1 MLPGTDWRAPP
12 ELRSARTLRDTR
24 FRFARTQP
32 ARRIGQEVGGRWF
45 SGNGPPTNGACG
57 QGRKGR
63 ARHMRYRSTSG
74 KAPLTSLRGAVLRG
88 LAPDGGLYMPV
99 EIARHSPEEL
109 EEFRRLPFT
118 EVCFR
123 VVRPFATPD
132 VPEEMLWQIVAES
145 INFPVKLVSLSP
157 GLHILE
163 LFHGPTLAFKDFGA
177 RFMARL
183 MGYFVRGESRP
194 LTVLVATSGD
204 TGSAVAHGFLGV
216 RGIRVVILY
225 PSKRI
230 SEAQEKQF
238 TTLGEN
244 ITALEV
250 AGSFDDCQRLVK
262 QAFTDAELNK
272 RTFLTSA
279 NSINIGRLLPQMFY
293 HVAAYRQMP
302 VASVPLVVSVPSGNL
317 GNLTAGIFAKRIGL
331 PVVMFVA
338 ATNANDVVPEYL
350 SSGEFHPRPATQ
362 TLSNAMDVGNPN
374 NFPRLLDLCRGRLE
388 LVRREIWGHAAT
400 DDETLQEMKSIHD
413 RFGYIAD
420 PHTAVGVLGW
430 EAYKRANCE
439 PAQGLVLATAHPAK
453 FADVVMRAIGT
464 APPLPDRLV
473 ACLKREKLSLP
484 MTNAYDD
491 FKQFLDAN
499 KG

>member
-1 MLPGTDWRAPP
+1 
-12 ELRSARTLRDTR
+12 
-24 FRFARTQP
+24 
-32 ARRIGQEVGGRWF
+32 
-45 SGNGPPTNGACG
+45 
-57 QGRKGR
+57 
-63 ARHMRYRSTSG
+63 MRYRSTSR

-99 EIARHSPEEL
+99 EIARHSAEEL
-109 EEFRRLPFT
+109 EEYRKLPFT

-123 VVRPFATPD
+123 VVKPFATPD
-132 VPEEMLWQIVAES
+132 VPEEVLWQIVSEA

-216 RGIRVVILY
+216 PGIRVVILY

-250 AGSFDDCQRLVK
+250 AGTFDDCQRLVK
-262 QAFTDAELNK
+262 QAFSDVELNK
-272 RTFLTSA
+272 TAFLTSA

-293 HVAAYRQMP
+293 HVAAYRQLP
-302 VASVPLVVSVPSGNL
+302 VASVPLIVSVPSGNF

-331 PVVMFVA
+331 PVA
-338 ATNANDVVPEYL
+338 KYIASTNINDVVPQYL
-350 SSGEFHPRPATQ
+350 RSGQFCPRAATA
-362 TLSNAMDVGNPN
+362 TCSNAMDVGNPN

-388 LVRREIWGHAAT
+388 YVQKEIWGHAAT
-400 DDETLQEMKSIHD
+400 DEETLCEMKKVHE
-413 RFGYIAD
+413 RFGYLTD
-420 PHTAVGVLGW
+420 PHTAVGIFCW
-430 EAYKRANCE
+430 EAYKLAHAE

-453 FADVVMRAIGT
+453 FAEVVRKVIGS
-464 APPLPDRLV
+464 APPLPDRL
-473 ACLKREKLSLP
+473 AGYLNREKLSLP
-484 MTNAYDD
+484 MPSNYDD
-491 FKQFLDAN
+491 FKQFLLMH
-499 KG
+499 

>member
-1 MLPGTDWRAPP
+1 M
-12 ELRSARTLRDTR
+12 
-24 FRFARTQP
+24 
-32 ARRIGQEVGGRWF
+32 
-45 SGNGPPTNGACG
+45 
-57 QGRKGR
+57 
-63 ARHMRYRSTSG
+63 
-74 KAPLTSLRGAVLRG
+74 RG
-88 LAPDGGLYMPV
+88 LAPDGGLYMPA
-99 EIARHSPEEL
+99 EIARHSAEEL
-109 EEFRRLPFT
+109 EEFRKLPFT

-123 VVRPFATPD
+123 VVKPFATPD
-132 VPEEMLWQIVAES
+132 VPEEVLWQIVSEA

-216 RGIRVVILY
+216 AGIRVVILY

-250 AGSFDDCQRLVK
+250 AGTFDDCQRLVK
-262 QAFTDAELNK
+262 QAFSDVDLNK
-272 RTFLTSA
+272 TAFLTSA

-293 HVAAYRQMP
+293 HVAAYRQLP
-302 VASVPLVVSVPSGNL
+302 VASVPLIVSVPSGNF

-331 PVVMFVA
+331 PVAKFIA
-338 ATNANDVVPEYL
+338 STNINDVVPQYL
-350 SSGEFHPRPATQ
+350 QSGQFCPRSATA
-362 TLSNAMDVGNPN
+362 TYSNAMDVGNPN

-388 LVRREIWGHAAT
+388 YVQREIWGHAAT
-400 DDETLQEMKSIHD
+400 DEETLCEMKTVHE
-413 RFGYIAD
+413 RFGYLPD
-420 PHTAVGVLGW
+420 PHTAVGIFCW
-430 EAYKRANCE
+430 EAYKLAHAE

-453 FADVVMRAIGT
+453 FADVVRKAIGS
-464 APPLPDRLV
+464 APPLPDRL
-473 ACLKREKLSLP
+473 AAYLKREKLSLP
-484 MTNAYDD
+484 MSSSYED
-491 FKQFLDAN
+491 FKEFVL
-499 KG
+499 KS

>member
-1 MLPGTDWRAPP
+1 
-12 ELRSARTLRDTR
+12 
-24 FRFARTQP
+24 
-32 ARRIGQEVGGRWF
+32 
-45 SGNGPPTNGACG
+45 
-57 QGRKGR
+57 
-63 ARHMRYRSTSG
+63 
-74 KAPLTSLRGAVLRG
+74 VLRG
-88 LAPDGGLYMPV
+88 LAPDGGLYLPV
-99 EIARHSPEEL
+99 EIARHSAEEL
-109 EEFRRLPFT
+109 EEFRGLPFT

-132 VPEEMLWQIVAES
+132 VPEEVLWQIVSEA

-183 MGYFVRGESRP
+183 MGYFVRGETRP

-204 TGSAVAHGFLGV
+204 TGSAVAHGFLQV
-216 RGIRVVILY
+216 PGIRVVILY

-250 AGSFDDCQRLVK
+250 AGTFDDCQRLVK
-262 QAFTDAELNK
+262 QAFSDEELNK
-272 RTFLTSA
+272 RTWLTSA

-293 HVAAYRQMP
+293 HVAAYRQLP
-302 VASVPLVVSVPSGNL
+302 VASVPLIVSVPSGNF

-331 PVVMFVA
+331 PVAMYIA
-338 ATNANDVVPEYL
+338 STNANDVVPEYL
-350 SSGEFHPRPATQ
+350 RTGRFHPRAAQATY
-362 TLSNAMDVGNPN
+362 SNAMDVGNPN
-374 NFPRLLDLCRGRLE
+374 NFPRLLDLCRNRLE
-388 LVRREIWGHAAT
+388 YVQKEIWGHGAT
-400 DDETLQEMKSIHD
+400 DEETLAAMKMLHD
-413 RFGYIAD
+413 KFGYVAD

-430 EAYKRANCE
+430 EAYKREHPE

-453 FADVVMRAIGT
+453 FAEVVMRAIGT
-464 APPLPDRLV
+464 APPLPDRLAV
-473 ACLKREKLSLP
+473 YLKRDKLSLP
-484 MTNAYDD
+484 ISSSYLE
-491 FKQFLDAN
+491 FKQFLLTQ
-499 KG
+499 

>member
-1 MLPGTDWRAPP
+1 
-12 ELRSARTLRDTR
+12 
-24 FRFARTQP
+24 
-32 ARRIGQEVGGRWF
+32 
-45 SGNGPPTNGACG
+45 
-57 QGRKGR
+57 
-63 ARHMRYRSTSG
+63 MRYRSTSG

-118 EVCFR
+118 EVCYR
-123 VVRPFATPD
+123 VVRPFAGAEVPD
-132 VPEEMLWQIVAES
+132 EMLWQIVSES

-157 GLHILE
+157 GMHILE

-183 MGYFVRGESRP
+183 MAYLVREETRP

-216 RGIRVVILY
+216 PGIRVVILY

-250 AGSFDDCQRLVK
+250 AGTFDDCQRLVK
-262 QAFTDAELNK
+262 QAFSDPVLNQ
-272 RTFLTSA
+272 RAFLTSA
-279 NSINIGRLLPQMFY
+279 NSINIARLLPQMFY
-293 HVAAYRQMP
+293 HVAAYRQLP
-302 VASVPLVVSVPSGNL
+302 VASVPLIVSVPSGNF

-331 PVVMFVA
+331 PVARFVA
-338 ATNANDVVPEYL
+338 STNVNDVVPEYL
-350 SSGEFHPRPATQ
+350 RTGEFHPRQAKATY
-362 TLSNAMDVGNPN
+362 SHAMDVGSPN
-374 NFPRLLDLCRGRLE
+374 NFPRLLDLCRNRLE
-388 LVRREIWGHAAT
+388 NVRKEIWGHRAT
-400 DDETLQEMKSIHD
+400 DEETLAAMKMIHE

-430 EAYKRANCE
+430 EAYKREHPE
-439 PAQGLVLATAHPAK
+439 PSQGLVLATAHPAK
-453 FADVVMRAIGT
+453 FAEVVQRAIGS
-464 APPLPDRLV
+464 APPLPDRL
-473 ACLKREKLSLP
+473 AAYLKRDKLSLP
-484 MTNAYDD
+484 MSNAYED
-491 FKQFLDAN
+491 FRRFLLD
-499 KG
+499 

>member
-1 MLPGTDWRAPP
+1 L
-12 ELRSARTLRDTR
+12 
-24 FRFARTQP
+24 
-32 ARRIGQEVGGRWF
+32 
-45 SGNGPPTNGACG
+45 
-57 QGRKGR
+57 
-63 ARHMRYRSTSG
+63 RYRSTSR

-88 LAPDGGLYMPV
+88 LAPDGGLYLPV
-99 EIARHSPEEL
+99 EIARHSPAEL

-123 VVRPFATPD
+123 VARPFATPD
-132 VPEEMLWQIVAES
+132 VPEEVLWQVVSEA

-183 MGYFVRGESRP
+183 MGYFVRGETRP

-204 TGSAVAHGFLGV
+204 TGSAVAHGFLRV
-216 RGIRVVILY
+216 PGIRVVILY

-250 AGSFDDCQRLVK
+250 AGTFDDCQRLVK
-262 QAFTDAELNK
+262 HAFTDAELNQ
-272 RTFLTSA
+272 RTWLTSA

-293 HVAAYRQMP
+293 HVAAYRQLP
-302 VASVPLVVSVPSGNL
+302 VASVPLIVSVPSGNF

-331 PVVMFVA
+331 PVAKYVA
-338 ATNANDVVPEYL
+338 STNANDMVPEYL
-350 SSGEFHPRPATQ
+350 RTGEFHPRAAQATY
-362 TLSNAMDVGNPN
+362 SNAMDVGNPN
-374 NFPRLLDLCRGRLE
+374 NFPRLLDLCRNRLE
-388 LVRREIWGHAAT
+388 YVQKEIWGHGAT
-400 DDETLQEMKSIHD
+400 DEETLAEMKLLHD
-413 RFGYIAD
+413 KFGYIAD

-430 EAYKRANCE
+430 EAYKREHPE

-453 FADVVMRAIGT
+453 FAEVVMKAIGT
-464 APPLPDRLV
+464 APPLPERL
-473 ACLKREKLSLP
+473 AAYLKREKLSLP
-484 MTNAYDD
+484 IPSSYDE
-491 FKQFLDAN
+491 FKQFLLAQ
-499 KG
+499 

>member
-1 MLPGTDWRAPP
+1 L
-12 ELRSARTLRDTR
+12 
-24 FRFARTQP
+24 
-32 ARRIGQEVGGRWF
+32 
-45 SGNGPPTNGACG
+45 
-57 QGRKGR
+57 
-63 ARHMRYRSTSG
+63 RYRSTSRI
-74 KAPLTSLRGAVLRG
+74 APLASLRGAVLRG
-88 LAPDGGLYMPV
+88 LAPDGGLYMPA
-99 EIARHSPEEL
+99 EIARHSPREL

-132 VPEEMLWQIVAES
+132 VPDEVLWQIVSEA
-145 INFPVKLVSLSP
+145 INFPVRLISLSP

-183 MGYFVRGESRP
+183 MGYFVRGETRP
-194 LTVLVATSGD
+194 LKVLVATSGD
-204 TGSAVAHGFLGV
+204 TGSAVAHGFLRV

-250 AGSFDDCQRLVK
+250 AGTFDDCQRLVK
-262 QAFTDAELNK
+262 RAFSDTDLNN
-272 RTFLTSA
+272 RAWLTSA

-293 HVAAYRQMP
+293 HVAAYRQLP
-302 VASVPLVVSVPSGNL
+302 VASVPLIVSVPSGNF

-331 PVVMFVA
+331 PVAKYVA

-350 SSGEFHPRPATQ
+350 RTGEFHPRAAHATF
-362 TLSNAMDVGNPN
+362 SNAMDVGNPN
-374 NFPRLLDLCRGRLE
+374 NFPRLLDLCRNRLE
-388 LVRREIWGHAAT
+388 YVQKEIWGHRAT
-400 DDETLQEMKSIHD
+400 DEETLAAMKMLHG
-413 RFGYIAD
+413 RFAYIAD

-430 EAYKRANCE
+430 EAYKNEHPE

-453 FADVVMRAIGT
+453 FADVVTKAIGT
-464 APPLPDRLV
+464 APPLPDRL
-473 ACLKREKLSLP
+473 AAYLKREKLSLP
-484 MTNAYDD
+484 ISSSYDD
-491 FKQFLDAN
+491 FKQFLLTH
-499 KG
+499 

>member
-1 MLPGTDWRAPP
+1 L
-12 ELRSARTLRDTR
+12 
-24 FRFARTQP
+24 
-32 ARRIGQEVGGRWF
+32 
-45 SGNGPPTNGACG
+45 
-57 QGRKGR
+57 
-63 ARHMRYRSTSG
+63 RYRSTSR
-74 KAPLTSLRGAVLRG
+74 KSPLTSLRGAVLRG
-88 LAPDGGLYMPV
+88 LAPDGGLYLPV

-132 VPEEMLWQIVAES
+132 VPEEVLWQIVSEA

-183 MGYFVRGESRP
+183 MGYFVRGETRP

-204 TGSAVAHGFLGV
+204 TGSAVAHGFLQV
-216 RGIRVVILY
+216 PGIRVVILY

-250 AGSFDDCQRLVK
+250 AGTFDDCQRLVK
-262 QAFTDAELNK
+262 EAFSDAELNQ
-272 RTFLTSA
+272 RTWLTSA

-293 HVAAYRQMP
+293 HVAAYRQLP
-302 VASVPLVVSVPSGNL
+302 VASVPLIVSVPSGNF

-331 PVVMFVA
+331 PVARYVA
-338 ATNANDVVPEYL
+338 STNANDVVPEYL
-350 SSGEFHPRPATQ
+350 RSGEFHPRAAQATY
-362 TLSNAMDVGNPN
+362 SNAMDVGNPN
-374 NFPRLLDLCRGRLE
+374 NFPRLLDLCRNRLE
-388 LVRREIWGHAAT
+388 YVQKEVWGHGAT
-400 DDETLQEMKSIHD
+400 DQETLSAMKMLHD
-413 RFGYIAD
+413 KFGYIAD

-430 EAYKRANCE
+430 EAYKSQHPD

-453 FADVVMRAIGT
+453 FADVVLKAIGT
-464 APPLPDRLV
+464 APPLPDRL
-473 ACLKREKLSLP
+473 AAYLKRDKLSLP
-484 MTNAYDD
+484 ISNSYDE
-491 FKQFLDAN
+491 FKQFLLTQ
-499 KG
+499 

>member
-1 MLPGTDWRAPP
+1 
-12 ELRSARTLRDTR
+12 
-24 FRFARTQP
+24 
-32 ARRIGQEVGGRWF
+32 
-45 SGNGPPTNGACG
+45 
-57 QGRKGR
+57 
-63 ARHMRYRSTSG
+63 MRYRSTSR

-109 EEFRRLPFT
+109 EEFRGLPFT

-123 VVRPFATPD
+123 VARPFATPD
-132 VPEEMLWQIVAES
+132 VPEEVLWQVVSEA
-145 INFPVKLVSLSP
+145 INFPVNLVSLSP

-183 MGYFVRGESRP
+183 MGYFVRGETRP

-204 TGSAVAHGFLGV
+204 TGSAVAHGFLRV
-216 RGIRVVILY
+216 PGIRVVILY

-250 AGSFDDCQRLVK
+250 AGTFDDCQRLVK
-262 QAFTDAELNK
+262 QAFSDAELNK
-272 RTFLTSA
+272 HAWLTSA

-293 HVAAYRQMP
+293 HVAAYRQLP
-302 VASVPLVVSVPSGNL
+302 VASVPLIVSVPSGNF

-331 PVVMFVA
+331 PVARYVA
-338 ATNANDVVPEYL
+338 STNANDVVPEYL
-350 SSGEFHPRPATQ
+350 RSGEFRPRPATA
-362 TLSNAMDVGNPN
+362 TFSNAMDVGNPN
-374 NFPRLLDLCRGRLE
+374 NFPRLLDLCRNRLE
-388 LVRREIWGHAAT
+388 YVQKEIWGHGAT
-400 DDETLQEMKSIHD
+400 DEETLAAMKMLHD

-430 EAYKRANCE
+430 EAYKLEHAE
-439 PAQGLVLATAHPAK
+439 PAQGLVLATAHPSK
-453 FADVVMRAIGT
+453 FAEVVMKAIGI
-464 APPLPDRLV
+464 APPLPDRL
-473 ACLKREKLSLP
+473 AAYLKRDKLSLP
-484 MTNAYDD
+484 ISSSYDE
-491 FKQFLDAN
+491 FKQFLLTQ
-499 KG
+499 

>member
-1 MLPGTDWRAPP
+1 L
-12 ELRSARTLRDTR
+12 
-24 FRFARTQP
+24 
-32 ARRIGQEVGGRWF
+32 
-45 SGNGPPTNGACG
+45 
-57 QGRKGR
+57 
-63 ARHMRYRSTSG
+63 RYRSTSR
-74 KAPLTSLRGAVLRG
+74 KAPLASLRGAVLRG
-88 LAPDGGLYMPV
+88 LAPDGGLYMPA
-99 EIARHSPEEL
+99 EIARHSPREL
-109 EEFRRLPFT
+109 EEFRGLPFT

-132 VPEEMLWQIVAES
+132 VLDEVLWQIVSEA

-183 MGYFVRGESRP
+183 MGYFVRGETRP
-194 LTVLVATSGD
+194 LKVLVATSGD
-204 TGSAVAHGFLGV
+204 TGSAVAHGFLRV
-216 RGIRVVILY
+216 PGIRVVILY

-250 AGSFDDCQRLVK
+250 AGTFDDCQRLVK
-262 QAFTDAELNK
+262 QAFSDAELNN
-272 RTFLTSA
+272 RAWLTSA

-293 HVAAYRQMP
+293 HVAAYRQLP
-302 VASVPLVVSVPSGNL
+302 VASVPLIVSVPSGNF

-331 PVVMFVA
+331 PVAKYVA

-350 SSGEFHPRPATQ
+350 RTGEFHPRAAQATF
-362 TLSNAMDVGNPN
+362 SNAMDVGNPN
-374 NFPRLLDLCRGRLE
+374 NFPRLLDLCRNRLE
-388 LVRREIWGHAAT
+388 YVQKEIWGHRAT
-400 DDETLQEMKSIHD
+400 DKETLAAMKMLHK

-430 EAYKRANCE
+430 EAYKTEHPE

-453 FADVVMRAIGT
+453 FADVVTKAIGT
-464 APPLPDRLV
+464 APPLPARL
-473 ACLKREKLSLP
+473 AAYLKRDKLSLP
-484 MTNAYDD
+484 ISSSYDD
-491 FKQFLDAN
+491 FKQFLLIQ
-499 KG
+499 

>member
-1 MLPGTDWRAPP
+1 
-12 ELRSARTLRDTR
+12 
-24 FRFARTQP
+24 
-32 ARRIGQEVGGRWF
+32 
-45 SGNGPPTNGACG
+45 
-57 QGRKGR
+57 
-63 ARHMRYRSTSG
+63 
-74 KAPLTSLRGAVLRG
+74 VLRG

-99 EIARHSPEEL
+99 EIARHSSEEL
-109 EEFRRLPFT
+109 EEFRKLPFT

-123 VVRPFATPD
+123 VARPFATPD
-132 VPEEMLWQIVAES
+132 VPEEVLWQVVSEA

-183 MGYFVRGESRP
+183 MGYFVRGETRP

-216 RGIRVVILY
+216 PGIRVVILY

-250 AGSFDDCQRLVK
+250 AGTFDDCQRLVK
-262 QAFTDAELNK
+262 QAFSDGELNK
-272 RTFLTSA
+272 HAWLTSA

-293 HVAAYRQMP
+293 HVAAYRQLP
-302 VASVPLVVSVPSGNL
+302 VASVPLIVSVPSGNF

-331 PVVMFVA
+331 PVAKYVA
-338 ATNANDVVPEYL
+338 STNVNDVVPQYL
-350 SSGEFHPRPATQ
+350 RRGEFHPRAAQATF
-362 TLSNAMDVGNPN
+362 SNAMDVGNPN
-374 NFPRLLDLCRGRLE
+374 NFPRLLDLCRNRLE
-388 LVRREIWGHAAT
+388 YVQKEIWGHGAT
-400 DDETLQEMKSIHD
+400 DEETLAAMRMLHD
-413 RFGYIAD
+413 KFGYISD

-430 EAYKRANCE
+430 EAYKRQHPE

-453 FADVVMRAIGT
+453 FADVVMKAIGT
-464 APPLPDRLV
+464 APPLPDRL
-473 ACLKREKLSLP
+473 AAYLKRDKLSLP
-484 MTNAYDD
+484 ISSSYDE
-491 FKQFLDAN
+491 FKQFLLSQ
-499 KG
+499 

>member
-1 MLPGTDWRAPP
+1 
-12 ELRSARTLRDTR
+12 
-24 FRFARTQP
+24 
-32 ARRIGQEVGGRWF
+32 
-45 SGNGPPTNGACG
+45 
-57 QGRKGR
+57 
-63 ARHMRYRSTSG
+63 MRYRSTSR

-132 VPEEMLWQIVAES
+132 VPEEVLWQVVSEAIS
-145 INFPVKLVSLSP
+145 FPVNLVSLSA

-183 MGYFVRGESRP
+183 MGYFVRGETRP

-204 TGSAVAHGFLGV
+204 TGSAVAHGFLSV
-216 RGIRVVILY
+216 PGIRVVILY

-238 TTLGEN
+238 TTMGEN

-250 AGSFDDCQRLVK
+250 AGTFDDCQRLVK
-262 QAFTDAELNK
+262 QAFSDEELNK
-272 RTFLTSA
+272 RAWLTSA

-293 HVAAYRQMP
+293 HVAAYRQLP
-302 VASVPLVVSVPSGNL
+302 VASVPLIVSVPSGNF

-331 PVVMFVA
+331 PVAKYVA
-338 ATNANDVVPEYL
+338 STNANDVVPEYL
-350 SSGEFHPRPATQ
+350 RTGEFHPRAAQATY
-362 TLSNAMDVGNPN
+362 SNAMDVGSPN
-374 NFPRLLDLCRGRLE
+374 NFPRLLDLCRNRLE
-388 LVRREIWGHAAT
+388 YVQKEIWGHGAT
-400 DDETLQEMKSIHD
+400 DEETLAAMKMLHD
-413 RFGYIAD
+413 KFGYIAD

-430 EAYKRANCE
+430 EAYKREHPE
-439 PAQGLVLATAHPAK
+439 PSQGLVLATAHPAK
-453 FADVVMRAIGT
+453 FAEVVMKAIGT
-464 APPLPDRLV
+464 APPLPDRL
-473 ACLKREKLSLP
+473 AAYLKRAKLSLP
-484 MTNAYDD
+484 VSSTYDE
-491 FKQFLDAN
+491 FKQFLLTQ
-499 KG
+499 

>member
-1 MLPGTDWRAPP
+1 L
-12 ELRSARTLRDTR
+12 
-24 FRFARTQP
+24 
-32 ARRIGQEVGGRWF
+32 
-45 SGNGPPTNGACG
+45 
-57 QGRKGR
+57 
-63 ARHMRYRSTSG
+63 RYRSTSR

-109 EEFRRLPFT
+109 EEFRGLPFT

-123 VVRPFATPD
+123 VARPFATPD
-132 VPEEMLWQIVAES
+132 VPEEVLWQVVSEA
-145 INFPVKLVSLSP
+145 INFPVNLVSLSP

-183 MGYFVRGESRP
+183 MGYFVRGETRP

-216 RGIRVVILY
+216 PGIRVVILY

-250 AGSFDDCQRLVK
+250 AGTFDDCQWLVK
-262 QAFTDAELNK
+262 QAFSDAELNK
-272 RTFLTSA
+272 HAWLTSA

-293 HVAAYRQMP
+293 HVAAYRQLP
-302 VASVPLVVSVPSGNL
+302 VASVPLIVSVPSGNF

-331 PVVMFVA
+331 PVAKYVA
-338 ATNANDVVPEYL
+338 STNANDVVPEFL
-350 SSGEFHPRPATQ
+350 RTGEFHPRAAQATY
-362 TLSNAMDVGNPN
+362 SNAMDVGSPN
-374 NFPRLLDLCRGRLE
+374 NFPRLLDLCRNRLE
-388 LVRREIWGHAAT
+388 YMQKEIWGHGAT
-400 DDETLQEMKSIHD
+400 DEETLAAMKMLHD
-413 RFGYIAD
+413 KFGYIAD

-430 EAYKRANCE
+430 EAYKLEHAE

-453 FADVVMRAIGT
+453 FADVVMKAIGT
-464 APPLPDRLV
+464 APPLPDRL
-473 ACLKREKLSLP
+473 AAYLKREKLSLP
-484 MTNAYDD
+484 ISSSYDD
-491 FKQFLDAN
+491 FKQFLLTQ
-499 KG
+499 

>member
-1 MLPGTDWRAPP
+1 
-12 ELRSARTLRDTR
+12 
-24 FRFARTQP
+24 
-32 ARRIGQEVGGRWF
+32 
-45 SGNGPPTNGACG
+45 
-57 QGRKGR
+57 
-63 ARHMRYRSTSG
+63 MRYRSTS
-74 KAPLTSLRGAVLRG
+74 KQAPLTSLRGAVLRG

-99 EIARHSPEEL
+99 EIARRSPEEL

-123 VVRPFATPD
+123 VVKPFAGPE
-132 VPEEMLWQIVAES
+132 VPEEILWQVVSEA
-145 INFPVKLVSLSP
+145 INFPVKLISLSP
-157 GLHILE
+157 ALHILE

-183 MGYFVRGESRP
+183 MGYFVRSETRP

-216 RGIRVVILY
+216 SGIRVVILY

-250 AGSFDDCQRLVK
+250 GGTFDDCQRLVK
-262 QAFTDAELNK
+262 QAFSDAELNK
-272 RTFLTSA
+272 RAFITSA

-293 HVAAYRQMP
+293 HVAAYRQLP
-302 VASVPLVVSVPSGNL
+302 VASVPLIVSVPSGNF

-331 PVVMFVA
+331 PVARFVA
-338 ATNANDVVPEYL
+338 STNANDVVPEYL
-350 SSGEFHPRPATQ
+350 RTGEFHPRAAKPTF
-362 TLSNAMDVGNPN
+362 SNAMDVGSPN
-374 NFPRLLDLCRGRLE
+374 NFPRLLDLCRNRLE
-388 LVRREIWGHAAT
+388 YLRREIWGHGAT
-400 DDETLQEMKSIHD
+400 DEETLGVMKSLHE
-413 RFGYIAD
+413 RFAYIAD

-430 EAYKRANCE
+430 EAYRRAHPE

-453 FADVVMRAIGT
+453 FADIVARAIGA
-464 APPLPDRLV
+464 APPLPDRL
-473 ACLKREKLSLP
+473 AAYLQRPKLSQ
-484 MTNAYDD
+484 TISSRYDD
-491 FKQFLDAN
+491 FKQFLLAH
-499 KG
+499 

>member
-1 MLPGTDWRAPP
+1 
-12 ELRSARTLRDTR
+12 
-24 FRFARTQP
+24 
-32 ARRIGQEVGGRWF
+32 
-45 SGNGPPTNGACG
+45 
-57 QGRKGR
+57 
-63 ARHMRYRSTSG
+63 
-74 KAPLTSLRGAVLRG
+74 
-88 LAPDGGLYMPV
+88 MPV

-109 EEFRRLPFT
+109 EEFRGLPFT

-123 VVRPFATPD
+123 VARPFATPD
-132 VPEEMLWQIVAES
+132 VPEEVLWQVVSEA
-145 INFPVKLVSLSP
+145 INFPVKLVSLSA

-183 MGYFVRGESRP
+183 MGYLVRGESRP

-216 RGIRVVILY
+216 PGIRVLILY

-250 AGSFDDCQRLVK
+250 AGTFDDCQRLVK
-262 QAFTDAELNK
+262 QAFSDAELNK
-272 RTFLTSA
+272 RAWLTSA

-293 HVAAYRQMP
+293 HVAAYRQLP
-302 VASVPLVVSVPSGNL
+302 VASVPLIVSVPSGNF

-331 PVVMFVA
+331 PVAKYVA
-338 ATNANDVVPEYL
+338 STNANDVVPEYL
-350 SSGEFHPRPATQ
+350 RTGEFHPRAAQATY
-362 TLSNAMDVGNPN
+362 SNAMDVGSPN

-388 LVRREIWGHAAT
+388 YVQKEIWGHGAT
-400 DDETLQEMKSIHD
+400 DEETLGAMKRLYE

-420 PHTAVGVLGW
+420 PHTAVGLLGW
-430 EAYKRANCE
+430 EAYKRE
-439 PAQGLVLATAHPAK
+439 HPDPAQGLVLATAHPAK
-453 FADVVMRAIGT
+453 FADVVMKAIGT
-464 APPLPDRLV
+464 APPLPDRL
-473 ACLKREKLSLP
+473 AAYLQREKLSLP
-484 MTNAYDD
+484 MSSNYDD
-491 FKQFLDAN
+491 FKQFLVAH
-499 KG
+499 

>member
-1 MLPGTDWRAPP
+1 
-12 ELRSARTLRDTR
+12 
-24 FRFARTQP
+24 
-32 ARRIGQEVGGRWF
+32 V
-45 SGNGPPTNGACG
+45 
-57 QGRKGR
+57 
-63 ARHMRYRSTSG
+63 RYRSTSRQ
-74 KAPLTSLRGAVLRG
+74 APLTSLRGAVLRG

-99 EIARHSPEEL
+99 EIARRSPQEL

-123 VVRPFATPD
+123 VVKPFAGPE
-132 VPEEMLWQIVAES
+132 VPEEVLWPVVSEA
-145 INFPVKLVSLSP
+145 INFPVKLISLSP
-157 GLHILE
+157 ALHILE

-183 MGYFVRGESRP
+183 MGYFVRSETRP

-216 RGIRVVILY
+216 PGIRVVILY

-250 AGSFDDCQRLVK
+250 SGTFDDCQRLVK
-262 QAFTDAELNK
+262 QAFSDGELNK
-272 RTFLTSA
+272 RAFITSA

-293 HVAAYRQMP
+293 HVAAYRQLP
-302 VASVPLVVSVPSGNL
+302 VASVPLIVSVPSGNF

-331 PVVMFVA
+331 PVARFVA
-338 ATNANDVVPEYL
+338 STNANDVVPEYL
-350 SSGEFHPRPATQ
+350 RTGAFHPRPAKPTF
-362 TLSNAMDVGNPN
+362 SSAMDVGSPN
-374 NFPRLLDLCRGRLE
+374 NFPRLLDLCRDRLE
-388 LVRREIWGHAAT
+388 YVQREIWGHGAS
-400 DDETLQEMKSIHD
+400 DEETLGAMRSLHE

-420 PHTAVGVLGW
+420 PHTGVGVLGW
-430 EAYKRANCE
+430 EAYRREHPE

-453 FADVVMRAIGT
+453 FADIVARAIGS
-464 APPLPDRLV
+464 APPLPDRL
-473 ACLKREKLSLP
+473 AAYLQRPKLSQ
-484 MTNAYDD
+484 AISGQYDD
-491 FKQFLDAN
+491 FKQFLLSS
-499 KG
+499 

>member
-1 MLPGTDWRAPP
+1 M
-12 ELRSARTLRDTR
+12 
-24 FRFARTQP
+24 P
-32 ARRIGQEVGGRWF
+32 A
-45 SGNGPPTNGACG
+45 
-57 QGRKGR
+57 
-63 ARHMRYRSTSG
+63 
-74 KAPLTSLRGAVLRG
+74 
-88 LAPDGGLYMPV
+88 

-109 EEFRRLPFT
+109 EEFRGLPFT

-132 VPEEMLWQIVAES
+132 VPDEVLWQIVSEA

-183 MGYFVRGESRP
+183 MGYFVRGETRA
-194 LTVLVATSGD
+194 LKVLVATSGD
-204 TGSAVAHGFLGV
+204 TGSAVAQGFLGV
-216 RGIRVVILY
+216 PGIRVVILY

-250 AGSFDDCQRLVK
+250 AGTFDDCQRLVK
-262 QAFTDAELNK
+262 QAFSDADLNN
-272 RTFLTSA
+272 RTWLTSA

-293 HVAAYRQMP
+293 HVAAYRQLP
-302 VASVPLVVSVPSGNL
+302 VASVPLIVSVPSGNF

-331 PVVMFVA
+331 PVAKYVA
-338 ATNANDVVPEYL
+338 STNANDVVPEYL
-350 SSGEFHPRPATQ
+350 RTGEFHPRAAQATF
-362 TLSNAMDVGNPN
+362 SNAMDVGNPN
-374 NFPRLLDLCRGRLE
+374 NFPRLLDLCRNRLE
-388 LVRREIWGHAAT
+388 YVKKEIWGHRAS
-400 DDETLQEMKSIHD
+400 DEETISAMKMLHE

-430 EAYKRANCE
+430 EAYKSQHPE

-453 FADVVMRAIGT
+453 FADIVMKAIGT
-464 APPLPDRLV
+464 APPLPDRL
-473 ACLKREKLSLP
+473 AAYLKRDKLSLP
-484 MTNAYDD
+484 ISSSYDD
-491 FKQFLDAN
+491 FKQFLLTQ
-499 KG
+499 